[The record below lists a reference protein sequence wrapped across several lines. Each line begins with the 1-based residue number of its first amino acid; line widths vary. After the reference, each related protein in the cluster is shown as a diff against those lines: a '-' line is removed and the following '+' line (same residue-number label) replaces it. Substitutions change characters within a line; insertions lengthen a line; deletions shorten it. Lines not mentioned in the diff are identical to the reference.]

1 MRKKII
7 SVFLLTAMVFALT
20 ACNPL
25 SFLKNSNQGEVITAT
40 DGQADGRI
48 GDIMKN
54 TFFQYTVKS
63 AAIVDEY
70 AGYTPEDGYIL
81 VDAVVDTKNV
91 FTESIEMYD
100 TDFQIQWG
108 DGDEDYGYPIAA
120 LDDTMIPDTY
130 ELRRAES
137 KEYHCVYEVPEGSTN
152 FSISYL
158 EQFTDGSEGDV
169 FFVFFEL

>member
-1 MRKKII
+1 MRKKIVSI
-7 SVFLLTAMVFALT
+7 FLLAVMAFSLT

-25 SFLKNSNQGEVITAT
+25 SFLKSGNRENVITAT

-48 GDIMKN
+48 GDTMEN

-70 AGYTPEDGYIL
+70 AGYAPEEGYML
-81 VDAVVDTKNV
+81 VDAVVLTKNV
-91 FTESIEMYD
+91 FTETIEMYD

-108 DGDEDYGYPIAA
+108 DGEEDYGYPIAA
-120 LDDTMIPDTY
+120 LDDTMIPETY
-130 ELRRAES
+130 ELGRAES
-137 KEYHCVYEVPEGSTN
+137 KEYHCVYEVPEGSTD

-158 EQFTDGSEGDV
+158 EQFSDGSEGDV